1 MKCFFSPA
9 FPAVQ
14 KLIMN
19 SIGRPVALAEAGV
32 AFVSQLDCL
41 VEEAASACSLFFFFN
56 TLRYTRF
63 LFDLRILGGLTAGHG
78 VGVRT

>member
-1 MKCFFSPA
+1 MFFFFTPFSGRP
-9 FPAVQ
+9 

-32 AFVSQLDCL
+32 AFVGQLDCL
-41 VEEAASACSLFFFFN
+41 VEEAASACSLFFFN